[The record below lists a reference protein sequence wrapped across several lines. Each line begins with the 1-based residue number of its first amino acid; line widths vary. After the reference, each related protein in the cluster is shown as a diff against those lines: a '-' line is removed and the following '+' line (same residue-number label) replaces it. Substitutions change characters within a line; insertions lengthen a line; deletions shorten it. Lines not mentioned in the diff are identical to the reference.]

1 MTHPSPQS
9 LVLFVLLSLFFCV
22 VDASSG
28 EAQQVLESGGVQ
40 FGGPSVVEIRS
51 GEDLLPVEEVTGRA
65 EASGVA
71 AGFGGFVRVR
81 RNAVATQQVCQ
92 TPCRFQLERPMELR
106 VGGQALHLMPSGD
119 AQRYLVDPTNTAGRV
134 LGVVGIA
141 TGAAFMGVG
150 GLMLGL
156 HHALDMEQFD
166 EDPYAMRNVGRGFAI
181 AGSALFVIGI
191 VVRVASKGRI
201 ERVDGFDF

>member
-1 MTHPSPQS
+1 MTYPSPQS
-9 LVLFVLLSLFFCV
+9 FVVSLLLALVFCV

-40 FGGPSVVEIRS
+40 LGGPSVVEIRS
-51 GEDLLPVEEVTGRA
+51 ADLLAVEEVTGRA

-106 VGGQALHLMPSGD
+106 VGGQVLHLMPSGD
-119 AQRYLVDPTNTAGRV
+119 PQRYLVDPTNTAGRV
-134 LGVVGIA
+134 LGVIGIA

-181 AGSALFVIGI
+181 AGSAVFVIGI